1 MLSRAVVLGN
11 SATMWLF
18 LASALFVLAG
28 CESASEV
35 APRRGLSPR
44 QLDEATSRPIQTL
57 DALQITIYL
66 PRLFEDNSLGL
77 RAVARDVEPSEVRGR
92 EALEALIR
100 GPNGDERAA
109 NFQYA
114 LERRTRVKTFRVEGG
129 TAMIEL
135 DEGLERVHGRPFS
148 ELVYWAIVYTLTETP
163 GVERVVLARG
173 DAPVTELGAPPA
185 RVPAPAGRVDVP
197 SWARPR

>member
-1 MLSRAVVLGN
+1 MLSRRVVLGN
-11 SATMWLF
+11 STRVWLL
-18 LASALFVLAG
+18 LASALFALAG

-35 APRRGLSPR
+35 APAGRLSPR
-44 QLDEATSRPIQTL
+44 QLDAATSPIHTL
-57 DALQITIYL
+57 EAVQITIYL
-66 PRLFEDNSLGL
+66 PRLFEDGSLGL
-77 RAVARDVEPSEVRGR
+77 RAVARDVEPGEVRGR

-114 LERRTRVKTFRVEGG
+114 LDRRTRVNAFRVEGG
-129 TAMIEL
+129 TAMVEL

-148 ELVYWAIVYTLTETP
+148 ELVYWAIIYTLTKTP
-163 GVERVVLARG
+163 GIERVMLVRG
-173 DAPVTELGAPPA
+173 NVPVTELGAPPA